1 MWREIKEQ
9 GYPGTHR
16 MITRYI
22 ARLRVSGVEL
32 PLRPGIKS
40 GDGKTTVF
48 KTPSTKRVAWWLLQ
62 SPEDLKP
69 GQRAFLEQ
77 FINLCPEAEK
87 MQEMGRQFRA
97 MIREQLAPK
106 FDEWMKKGQEIGIK
120 ELANFVKGIKQDQAA
135 VKAALKFQWSQGQV
149 EGQVNRLKMLK
160 RQMYG
165 RAKFDLL
172 KARVLHRV

>member
-1 MWREIKEQ
+1 
-9 GYPGTHR
+9 
-16 MITRYI
+16 
-22 ARLRVSGVEL
+22 
-32 PLRPGIKS
+32 
-40 GDGKTTVF
+40 
-48 KTPSTKRVAWWLLQ
+48 
-62 SPEDLKP
+62 
-69 GQRAFLEQ
+69 
-77 FINLCPEAEK
+77 
-87 MQEMGRQFRA
+87 